1 MNFPILANFA
11 ICPIFP
17 KLCCCVHGLDI
28 CYPHRFSIKYQ
39 KVNQY
44 FYSLNPP
51 GLNWKKTFSTHQHF
65 LVFKLYLN
73 EAQVRRPKNID
84 ARCWM
89 PVEVIVAL
97 FVVVVVS
104 LLIRGN
110 NKFISTADSK
120 NLQEMIIKNVQY
132 VHLSSWTP
140 KITLKNWLN

>member
-1 MNFPILANFA
+1 
-11 ICPIFP
+11 
-17 KLCCCVHGLDI
+17 
-28 CYPHRFSIKYQ
+28 
-39 KVNQY
+39 
-44 FYSLNPP
+44 
-51 GLNWKKTFSTHQHF
+51 
-65 LVFKLYLN
+65 
-73 EAQVRRPKNID
+73 
-84 ARCWM
+84 M

-97 FVVVVVS
+97 FGFVVVVS